1 MSSKLNNLLDMHLE
15 GKIDYDTYDKKKSDL
30 QKRIDDLKSVI
41 ADLQDVGNTKLS
53 LEDRIAFMREKL
65 ENTDIIKEFDR
76 QVFESIVNY
85 IVVGGYNEEGN
96 ADPSMIT
103 FVYRTGFKDR
113 KNGDHYKPARLNA
126 AEKK

>member
-1 MSSKLNNLLDMHLE
+1 MHLE
-15 GKIDYDTYDKKKSDL
+15 EKIDYDTYDKKKSDL

-41 ADLQDVGNTKLS
+41 ADLQDVRNTKLS

-113 KNGDHYKPARLNA
+113 KNGEHYKPARLNA
-126 AEKK
+126 AKTRA